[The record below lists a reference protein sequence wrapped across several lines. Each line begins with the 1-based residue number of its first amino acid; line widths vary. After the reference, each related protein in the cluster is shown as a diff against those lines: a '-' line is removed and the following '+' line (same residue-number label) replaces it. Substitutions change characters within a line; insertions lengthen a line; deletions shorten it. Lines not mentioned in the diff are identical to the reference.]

1 MTDELHFGA
10 GPAAAAG
17 CVPDTAGFPGYG
29 CGPGRG
35 TAAEGAGSCALGA
48 SEGPRVAVMV
58 RRMRAALAWI
68 APVAAGLLAV
78 APVAGSLAGCG
89 GGVLT
94 PDVVL
99 VNGGEPPN
107 PLVPTGTNDSNGGR
121 IIDRLFAGLMSY
133 DATGKPSPEVA
144 QSIETTDNVNYRI
157 ILKPGWKFTDG
168 SPVTAHSF
176 VDAWNYGA
184 LSTNAQLQQNFFSPI
199 DGFDEVAGAT
209 NGKRTTMSGL
219 QVVNDLEFTVRL
231 KAPTIDF
238 TLRLGHSSFY
248 PLPEAAFRDMAAFG
262 RNPIGNGPYKL
273 DNGDAWEH
281 NVKIDLVPNP
291 DYRGNRKPHNKGL
304 RFEFYAN
311 LDTAYSDLLSGNL
324 DVLDTIPSSA
334 LTIYKRELGDNATS
348 GPAAINQSLDTPMR
362 LPHFGGEEGRLRR
375 LALSAA
381 INRPQICQ
389 QIFNGTRSPAR
400 DFTARS
406 LPGFDPNIPGNDVL
420 DFNPERARQL
430 WAQANA
436 IAPWSG
442 RYAIAYNADSGHQ
455 EWVDA
460 VANSIKNVLGIDAV
474 GAPQPT
480 FAGFRT
486 QITNR
491 TIDTA
496 FRAAWQG
503 DYPSMVE
510 FLAPLYA
517 TGAGS
522 NDVGYSSRAFDAA
535 LATAEAAPNLQEADT
550 LANVAQ
556 RILLHDMPAVPLW
569 DNIAVVGWSTEVS
582 NVTVTWNGLPDYE
595 NIVKA

>member
-1 MTDELHFGA
+1 MRWMRARAGA
-10 GPAAAAG
+10 A
-17 CVPDTAGFPGYG
+17 VLML
-29 CGPGRG
+29 
-35 TAAEGAGSCALGA
+35 TAA
-48 SEGPRVAVMV
+48 
-58 RRMRAALAWI
+58 
-68 APVAAGLLAV
+68 
-78 APVAGSLAGCG
+78 SLAGCG
-89 GGVLT
+89 GGVLS
-94 PDVVL
+94 PELVV

-107 PLVPTGTNDSNGGR
+107 PLVPTGTNDSLGGR
-121 IIDRLFAGLMSY
+121 ILDRLFAGLVSY
-133 DATGKPSPEVA
+133 DANGKPSPEVA

-168 SPVTAHSF
+168 SAVTAHSF

-184 LSTNAQLQQNFFSPI
+184 LSANAQLQQDFFSPI
-199 DGFDEVAGAT
+199 AGFDDVAGPSGD
-209 NGKRTTMSGL
+209 GKPTTMSGL
-219 QVVNDLEFTVRL
+219 EVVNDLEFTVRL
-231 KAPTIDF
+231 KAPTVDF
-238 TLRLGHSSFY
+238 KLRLGHTAFY
-248 PLPEAAFRDMAAFG
+248 PLPDRAFRDMAAFG
-262 RNPIGNGPYKL
+262 RNPVGDGPYRL
-273 DNGDAWEH
+273 ADSPDGPAWEH
-281 NVKIDLVPNP
+281 NVKIDLKPNP
-291 DYRGNRKPHNKGL
+291 DYHGNRQPHNKGL
-304 RFEFYAN
+304 RFEFYGN
-311 LDTAYSDLLSGNL
+311 LDTAYADLLSGNL

-334 LTIYKRELGDNATS
+334 LTIYQRDLGGNAAS
-348 GPAAINQSLDTPMR
+348 GPVAVSQSLDTPLR

-381 INRPQICQ
+381 VNRPQICQ

-400 DFTARS
+400 EFTARS
-406 LPGFDPNIPGNDVL
+406 LPGFDPNIPGNDAL

-436 IAPWSG
+436 ISPWSG

-474 GAPQPT
+474 GAPHPT

-496 FRAAWQG
+496 FRAGWIG
-503 DYPSMVE
+503 DYPSMIE

-522 NDVGYSSRAFDAA
+522 NDVGYSSREFDAG
-535 LATAEAAPNLQEADT
+535 LAAAEAAPSLQQADVVV
-550 LANVAQ
+550 NVAQ

-569 DNIAVVGWSTEVS
+569 YYIAVVGWSPEVS
-582 NVTVTWNGLPDYE
+582 NVKVTWNGLPDYE
-595 NIVKA
+595 NILKA

>member
-1 MTDELHFGA
+1 M
-10 GPAAAAG
+10 
-17 CVPDTAGFPGYG
+17 C
-29 CGPGRG
+29 
-35 TAAEGAGSCALGA
+35 
-48 SEGPRVAVMV
+48 
-58 RRMRAALAWI
+58 RMRAALAAI
-68 APVAAGLLAV
+68 AAGPLVV
-78 APVAGSLAGCG
+78 ALIAGVLAGCG
-89 GGVLT
+89 GGILS
-94 PDVVL
+94 PDVVV

-107 PLVPTGTNDSNGGR
+107 PLIPTGTNDSLGGR
-121 IIDRLFAGLMSY
+121 ILDRLFAGLVSY
-133 DATGKPSPEVA
+133 DAAGKPSPEVA

-157 ILKPGWKFTDG
+157 TLKAGWKFTDG

-184 LSTNAQLQQNFFSPI
+184 LSTNAQLQQDFFSPI
-199 DGFDEVAGAT
+199 DGFDDVAQVAGAPGD
-209 NGKRTTMSGL
+209 GKRTTMSGL

-231 KAPTIDF
+231 RAPTVDF
-238 TLRLGHSSFY
+238 TLRLGHSAFY
-248 PLPEAAFRDMAAFG
+248 PLPETAFRDMAAFG
-262 RNPIGNGPYKL
+262 RNPVGNGPYRL
-273 DNGDAWEH
+273 ADGPDGPAWEH
-281 NVKIDLVPNP
+281 NVKIDLKPNP
-291 DYRGNRKPHNKGL
+291 DYHGNRKPHNKGL

-311 LDTAYSDLLSGNL
+311 LDTAYADLLSGNL

-334 LTIYKRELGDNATS
+334 LTIYQRDLGGNFTS
-348 GPAAINQSLDTPMR
+348 GPVAVSQSLDTPLR

-375 LALSAA
+375 LALSGA

-406 LPGFDPNIPGNDVL
+406 LPGFDPNIPGNEAL

-491 TIDTA
+491 TINTA
-496 FRAAWQG
+496 FRAGWIG
-503 DYPSMVE
+503 DYPSMIE
-510 FLAPLYA
+510 FVAPLYA

-522 NDVGYSSRAFDAA
+522 NDVGYSSREFDAA
-535 LATAEAAPNLQEADT
+535 LATAEAAPDLRAADV
-550 LANVAQ
+550 LVNVAQ

-569 DNIAVVGWSTEVS
+569 YYISVVGWSSGVS
-582 NVTVTWNGLPDYE
+582 KVTVTWNGLPDYE
-595 NIVKA
+595 NIVKS

>member
-1 MTDELHFGA
+1 M
-10 GPAAAAG
+10 
-17 CVPDTAGFPGYG
+17 
-29 CGPGRG
+29 
-35 TAAEGAGSCALGA
+35 
-48 SEGPRVAVMV
+48 
-58 RRMRAALAWI
+58 RRMRAAPIVLAI
-68 APVAAGLLAV
+68 VAAGMLAV
-78 APVAGSLAGCG
+78 ASLAGCG

-107 PLVPTGTNDSNGGR
+107 PLIPTGTNDSNGGR
-121 IIDRLFAGLMSY
+121 ILDRLFAGLMSY
-133 DATGKPSPEVA
+133 DAAGKTSTEVA
-144 QSIETTDNVNYRI
+144 QSIETADNVHYRI
-157 ILKPGWKFTDG
+157 TLKPGWKFTDG

-184 LSTNAQLQQNFFSPI
+184 VSTNAQLQQSFFSPI
-199 DGFDEVAGAT
+199 DGFDAVAASKPT
-209 NGKRTTMSGL
+209 KSAMSGL

-238 TLRLGHSSFY
+238 VLRLGHTAFY
-248 PLPEAAFRDMAAFG
+248 PLPAAAFRDMSAFG
-262 RNPIGNGPYKL
+262 RNPIGNGPYEL
-273 DNGDAWEH
+273 ADSPDGPAWEH
-281 NVKIDLVPNP
+281 NVKIDLKPNP
-291 DYRGNRKPHNKGL
+291 DYHGNRQPHNKGL

-311 LDTAYSDLLSGNL
+311 LDTAYADLLSGNL
-324 DVLDTIPSSA
+324 DVLDTIPPSA
-334 LTIYKRELGDNATS
+334 LPIYKRDLGANVVA
-348 GPAAINQSLDTPMR
+348 GPAAINQGLDTPLR

-381 INRPQICQ
+381 VNRPQICQ
-389 QIFNGTRSPAR
+389 QIFVGTRSPAK

-406 LPGFDPNIPGNDVL
+406 LPGFDPNLPGNDVL
-420 DFNPERARQL
+420 DFNPDRARQL

-436 IAPWSG
+436 ISPFSG
-442 RYAIAYNADSGHQ
+442 TYAIAYNADAGHQ

-486 QITNR
+486 QISSR

-496 FRAAWQG
+496 FRAGWMG
-503 DYPSMVE
+503 DYPSLVE

-522 NDVGYSSRAFDAA
+522 NDVGYSNRDFDAA
-535 LATAEAAPNLQEADT
+535 LAAAEAAPDLHQADV

-569 DNIAVVGWSTEVS
+569 DNVSVVGWSPQMRSVR
-582 NVTVTWNGLPDYE
+582 VAWNGLPDYE
-595 NIVKA
+595 SIVKA